1 MYIERDNQPIDLKN
15 VMFKDFREETQLIKN
30 KLMDESIDFSSIK
43 KLVGEK
49 NIMELAFQQTKVEL
63 L

>member
-1 MYIERDNQPIDLKN
+1 MYIERDNQQIDLKN
-15 VMFKDFREETQLIKN
+15 VMFKDFREETQLMKN

>member
-15 VMFKDFREETQLIKN
+15 VMFKDFREETQLMKN

>member
-30 KLMDESIDFSSIK
+30 KLMDENIDFSSIK
-43 KLVGEK
+43 KLIGEK

-63 L
+63 T

>member
-1 MYIERDNQPIDLKN
+1 MNIERDNQQIDIKN
-15 VMFKDFREETQLIKN
+15 VMFKDFREETQLMKN

>member
-15 VMFKDFREETQLIKN
+15 VMFKDFREETQLMKN
-30 KLMDESIDFSSIK
+30 KLMEESIDFSSIK
-43 KLVGEK
+43 KLMGEK

>member
-1 MYIERDNQPIDLKN
+1 MYIEKDNQPIDLKN
-15 VMFKDFREETQLIKN
+15 VMFKDFREETQLMKN

>member
-1 MYIERDNQPIDLKN
+1 MYIERDNQQIDLKN
-15 VMFKDFREETQLIKN
+15 VMFTDFREETQLMKN

>member
-43 KLVGEK
+43 KLMGEK

>member
-1 MYIERDNQPIDLKN
+1 MYIERDNQQIDIKN
-15 VMFKDFREETQLIKN
+15 VMFKDFREETQLMKN

>member
-1 MYIERDNQPIDLKN
+1 MYIEKDNQPIDLKN
-15 VMFKDFREETQLIKN
+15 VMFTDFREETQLMKN

>member
-1 MYIERDNQPIDLKN
+1 MYIEKDNQPIDLKN

-30 KLMDESIDFSSIK
+30 KLMDENIDFSSIK
-43 KLVGEK
+43 KLIGEK

-63 L
+63 T

>member
-1 MYIERDNQPIDLKN
+1 MYIEKDNQPIDLKN

-43 KLVGEK
+43 KLMGEK

-63 L
+63 T

>member
-1 MYIERDNQPIDLKN
+1 MYIEKDNQPIDLKN

-43 KLVGEK
+43 KLMGEK
-49 NIMELAFQQTKVEL
+49 NIMELAFQQTKAEL
-63 L
+63 T